1 LAWDVHFNNPVD
13 ENAVLVHGCK
23 DGSLI
28 NLLLDNKQN
37 DMKIVKQMSVE
48 DAEEA
53 AEEFEEKEEA
63 KKTIKKSPSFFQ
75 LFREKIKEQDDE

>member
-1 LAWDVHFNNPVD
+1 LAWDIHFNNPIN

-53 AEEFEEKEEA
+53 AEEFEEKEET
-63 KKTIKKSPSFFQ
+63 KKATKKAPTFFQ
-75 LFREKIKEQDDE
+75 LFRDKMKDPDDE